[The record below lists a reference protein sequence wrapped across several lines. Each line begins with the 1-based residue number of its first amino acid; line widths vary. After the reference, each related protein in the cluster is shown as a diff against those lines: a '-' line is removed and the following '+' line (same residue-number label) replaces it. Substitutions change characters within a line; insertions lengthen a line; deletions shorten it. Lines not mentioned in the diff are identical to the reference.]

1 MRAWSDA
8 VSTGED
14 ERAAKL
20 FADDAIAIRGNQE
33 AELATLDEA
42 VAWNKA
48 LSCGGLTRKVTTH
61 GDIVTATFE
70 LTDRAGSTCSA
81 RGGSAT
87 YEFEVRRNKIVFLRL
102 LSLTPA
108 PPAATTTAAK

>member
-1 MRAWSDA
+1 MRAWGDA

-33 AELATLDEA
+33 AELSTLDQA
-42 VAWNKA
+42 IAWNRA
-48 LSCGGLTRKVTTH
+48 LSCGGITRKVVTH

-70 LTDRAGSTCSA
+70 LADRDPGSCSA
-81 RGGSAT
+81 RGGTAT
-87 YEFEVRRNKIVFLRL
+87 YEFEVRHDKIVFLRL
-102 LSLTPA
+102 LSLAPA
-108 PPAATTTAAK
+108 PPATATTAEK